1 MKKYLIA
8 LIACLTAYTAF
19 GQKMYNG
26 LPLLEMNSTSADC
39 KVGNELYKDIWKFS
53 PRKNT
58 VSLPLALFGESEKF
72 VFYTGIDSIA
82 LTLSPDQAQQ
92 FYIKHD
98 PGIVHFNGRKISKNA
113 FEI

>member
-8 LIACLTAYTAF
+8 VITCLTAYMAF
-19 GQKMYNG
+19 SQKMYNG

-58 VSLPLALFGESEKF
+58 VSLPLALFGESENLYF
-72 VFYTGIDSIA
+72 IRGLIG
-82 LTLSPDQAQQ
+82 LP
-92 FYIKHD
+92 
-98 PGIVHFNGRKISKNA
+98 
-113 FEI
+113 